1 MLIAALVVLLLMVE
15 FKIDDWW
22 IDFLDSW
29 VLEWSKRPFF
39 LVVLACSMHHAG
51 WGVYNLTFLFSLG
64 ETSNSKASILPHNLE
79 EGRKA
84 ILLIGKATSRP
95 CTIMMITQSRR
106 TEEGYFRPFH
116 ESISMMYNFWKG
128 FVLFWSSFG
137 LLLMWDPC
145 CETSPFFWWD
155 LIFLT
160 QNVSTAIEQRFRAL
174 GSISENSVRL
184 WCHVSRFG
192 VSLLD
197 M

>member
-1 MLIAALVVLLLMVE
+1 MTDELISWILGSWSGQNVLSFLLFLLVQCIMLAGAYIIWH
-15 FKIDDWW
+15 FY
-22 IDFLDSW
+22 FLS
-29 VLEWSKRPFF
+29 
-39 LVVLACSMHHAG
+39 G
-51 WGVYNLTFLFSLG
+51 
-64 ETSNSKASILPHNLE
+64 NSKASILPHNLE

-116 ESISMMYNFWKG
+116 ESISLMYNFWKG

-160 QNVSTAIEQRFRAL
+160 QNASTAIEQRFRAL